1 MLGNLISSTVTLQA
15 DSAATFAASQKNLS
29 VSDTQAT
36 SSEDNPD
43 RTQGMLNE
51 FEQHLERLIE
61 KVHSRVAVQQGNS
74 AHESSEQLN
83 NEQLTEAEA
92 ELVLDQVMSYLNEH
106 QELISNDE
114 GLSSVAEIL
123 RQQPKTSVLID
134 SLDQQQRESFVSDV
148 KALYLAGSTPEVSDN
163 DLLMELDSDGE
174 GVIRQP
180 QPLNISVEQDHN
192 ARVNAKHE
200 VVITPI
206 EQLKPPQTPL
216 PKADDDMIVV
226 TPIRDDII
234 VIDPIRDD
242 KAIAKDL
249 LMDIEHANLRATNQ
263 VADKDKSSDKVV
275 EKPSMARE
283 FINTS
288 IAPSAVDSDNEI
300 VDKTIPVRQD
310 IVQSPVQVV
319 EKPSMD
325 REFINNLL
333 PPSGSDNEIVEK
345 SIPVRQ
351 DIVQSLV
358 QQPNR
363 TTNDKLLT
371 TANEPSDISESDDV
385 VVTKVQPENLP
396 TRNTTALQM
405 AATSTPVPN
414 TMVPNTMVPNTMVP
428 NSTDSNITSIKPT
441 PPPVDVLPAATPVS
455 TISEVEP
462 EMFQPIVADIV
473 QLKSTLKATIMALPA
488 PQQQQL
494 KQQVNNDAQVAPK
507 PITTEQLLEQ
517 ISHSQLKVL
526 GDKGTE
532 STVST
537 LGLSVANHVLV
548 KEPLTGSMTKNIG
561 ILGEINNSELSG
573 DEVSIDVKLQ
583 VSDKNNGAQQGALT
597 FESMIKQ
604 LDGQQRLVVTQPNDQ
619 LSAANIVNSK
629 TEQHDAQ
636 SLNQPTTNAS
646 KTLQEQLQ
654 QQLQQKIPLHE
665 QFAAANLKERVGLML
680 NGGIS
685 QAVISLDPEELGAM
699 SIRMV
704 MQNDQLSVQFQVQN
718 SAAKE
723 MLDQTMGKLK
733 EMLEEQGIALGQSDV
748 DQESQQEQSAQSSGE
763 LAGHE
768 LDDFESDVVP
778 ETLVLHKQSADGID
792 YYA

>member
-1 MLGNLISSTVTLQA
+1 
-15 DSAATFAASQKNLS
+15 
-29 VSDTQAT
+29 
-36 SSEDNPD
+36 
-43 RTQGMLNE
+43 
-51 FEQHLERLIE
+51 
-61 KVHSRVAVQQGNS
+61 
-74 AHESSEQLN
+74 
-83 NEQLTEAEA
+83 
-92 ELVLDQVMSYLNEH
+92 
-106 QELISNDE
+106 
-114 GLSSVAEIL
+114 
-123 RQQPKTSVLID
+123 
-134 SLDQQQRESFVSDV
+134 
-148 KALYLAGSTPEVSDN
+148 
-163 DLLMELDSDGE
+163 
-174 GVIRQP
+174 
-180 QPLNISVEQDHN
+180 
-192 ARVNAKHE
+192 
-200 VVITPI
+200 
-206 EQLKPPQTPL
+206 
-216 PKADDDMIVV
+216 
-226 TPIRDDII
+226 
-234 VIDPIRDD
+234 
-242 KAIAKDL
+242 
-249 LMDIEHANLRATNQ
+249 
-263 VADKDKSSDKVV
+263 
-275 EKPSMARE
+275 
-283 FINTS
+283 
-288 IAPSAVDSDNEI
+288 
-300 VDKTIPVRQD
+300 
-310 IVQSPVQVV
+310 
-319 EKPSMD
+319 
-325 REFINNLL
+325 
-333 PPSGSDNEIVEK
+333 
-345 SIPVRQ
+345 
-351 DIVQSLV
+351 
-358 QQPNR
+358 
-363 TTNDKLLT
+363 
-371 TANEPSDISESDDV
+371 
-385 VVTKVQPENLP
+385 
-396 TRNTTALQM
+396 
-405 AATSTPVPN
+405 
-414 TMVPNTMVPNTMVP
+414 
-428 NSTDSNITSIKPT
+428 
-441 PPPVDVLPAATPVS
+441 
-455 TISEVEP
+455 
-462 EMFQPIVADIV
+462 
-473 QLKSTLKATIMALPA
+473 MALPA